1 MLGFTHWRANKV
13 PIALFHILASVPFI
27 PKVHQTN
34 KKRFLAFSGLV
45 RELMNLSVNKHIA
58 RLLATRRE

>member
-1 MLGFTHWRANKV
+1 M